1 MGIVVLR
8 AVLLASFCLP
18 SARLLSQHPA
28 WLDDYDQAKE
38 LALKE
43 NKLVLVDFWASW
55 CEPCRRMDVQ
65 TWGHWEVVA
74 ASQKFVCVRLDI
86 DRVATLAMRLGIE
99 AVPAVLILDAFG
111 TVMHHASGFK
121 SADEIMAMLKPLA
134 GSMLPLYSL
143 LKRLESAPD
152 SIELHI
158 ALGDEY
164 HRLYL
169 PELSNS
175 SYEELLDEIP
185 RGGNPKLEDHAR
197 TGMALNH
204 QALGDQDKAR
214 ELLEQCLSLKADG
227 GFRPLQLYLLTKIY
241 LSRNEEEKARNT
253 LEMLRKESPQDKHRL
268 MAEELFRK

>member
-1 MGIVVLR
+1 MGNVVLR
-8 AVLLASFCLP
+8 AILLASFWLP

-28 WLDDYDQAKE
+28 WLDDYDQAKD
-38 LALKE
+38 LARKE
-43 NKLVLVDFWASW
+43 NKLVLVDFWAGW
-55 CEPCRRMDVQ
+55 CEPCHRMDVQ

-86 DRVATLAMRLGIE
+86 DRVATLAMRLGID
-99 AVPAVLILDAFG
+99 AVPAMLILDAFG
-111 TVMHHASGFK
+111 TVMRHASGFK

-152 SIELHI
+152 SIELYV

-175 SYEELLDEIP
+175 SYEEYLDEIP
-185 RGGNPKLEDHAR
+185 RGENPKLEDHAR

-214 ELLEQCLSLKADG
+214 ELLEQCLRLNADG
-227 GFRPLQLYLLTKIY
+227 ELRPLQLYLLTRIY

-253 LEMLRKESPQDKHRL
+253 LEMLRKEFPEDKHRS
-268 MAEELFRK
+268 MAEELFGK